1 MDHPEPAPTAPS
13 PPWTLFHTPARI
25 LLGGG
30 ALVLVLLGA
39 QAAGLPSPAALL
51 AGLGQGPA
59 VNGLLA
65 AAILFFLVG
74 LGFAGFLWWLA
85 ARSFA
90 MLRDPATTPE
100 RLGVMRELPMA
111 LPEGTVRAVLALIV
125 GVVGLPMLLF
135 SQALGLQDA
144 VAGYV
149 NGIIAGVFGYYFGA
163 RSNAVDGQ
171 ANRRLGDAL
180 VGQQRTAEALRAE
193 NANLGE
199 QATTAAAA
207 GAIAGALTGALP
219 GQLAAALDRLARH
232 IGIGAALVESLGP
245 ALPPGLLPANA
256 AAVLA
261 RARVVAEAA
270 RAYSAEATRSVP
282 AEGGSADSLVDTPR
296 QVVEATAGLTGRD
309 SPFATMLRLAA
320 GALPT
325 LAGGPLAGVAVV
337 LGLGWQ
343 AGSGAWRRWRAQA
356 LAAPHDPT
364 LFDPGSITP
373 TSAALRLDQAPVFA
387 RAFAGL
393 RGEPGFAAGLL
404 DIVLRDDAG
413 TRLWAAHGVLFAS
426 PEEAEA
432 GLAEFLRALL
442 AEHAAGDVTAPGLAA
457 IGVALAGASP
467 ALRPATAEPEA
478 ARALLAAANAGGG
491 TTESRAAFEAMAML
505 VGLLREQKLD
515 PLRGMAELTP

>member
-1 MDHPEPAPTAPS
+1 MDHSDSAST
-13 PPWTLFHTPARI
+13 PWTLLRLPARI
-25 LLGGG
+25 LLSGG

-39 QAAGLPSPAALL
+39 QAAGLPSPATLL
-51 AGLGQGPA
+51 ASLGQGPA
-59 VNGLLA
+59 QS

-74 LGFAGFLWWLA
+74 LAFAGFLWWLA

-90 MLRDPATTPE
+90 MLQDPAVTPE
-100 RLGVMRELPMA
+100 QLGLLRELPMA

-135 SQALGLQDA
+135 SQTLGLQDA

-163 RSNAVDGQ
+163 RSTAADGQ
-171 ANRRLGDAL
+171 TNRRLGEAL

-193 NANLGE
+193 NASLGE
-199 QATTAAAA
+199 RAAT
-207 GAIAGALTGALP
+207 GAITGALP
-219 GQLAAALDRLARH
+219 GQLTAALDRLGRH
-232 IGIGAALVESLGP
+232 IGIGAALVETLGP

-256 AAVLA
+256 AAMLA

-270 RAYSAEATRSVP
+270 RAV
-282 AEGGSADSLVDTPR
+282 SADVANTGGANAETLR
-296 QVVEATAGLTGRD
+296 QVAEATAGLTGRD
-309 SPFATMLRLAA
+309 GPFTVMLRLAA
-320 GALPT
+320 GALPAM
-325 LAGGPLAGVAVV
+325 AGGPLAGIAVA

-343 AGSGAWRRWRAQA
+343 AGSAAWRRWRAQV

-364 LFDPGSITP
+364 LFDPGTITP
-373 TSAALRLDQAPVFA
+373 ASAALRLDQAPIFA
-387 RAFAGL
+387 RAFSEL
-393 RGEPGFAAGLL
+393 RGQPGFAAGLL

-413 TRLWAAHGVLFAS
+413 TRLWAAHGALFAS

-442 AEHAAGDVTAPGLAA
+442 AEHVAADVTAPGLAA
-457 IGVALAGASP
+457 IGAALAGAAP

-491 TTESRAAFEAMAML
+491 SPDARAAFEALAML

-515 PLRGMAELTP
+515 PIRGMAELTP